1 MTEHEKYEF
10 IEQMEEI
17 GDKWEIEDVERVYGN
32 CSLEEALSDRKRN
45 IGMLFNI
52 FSKTLL

>member
-1 MTEHEKYEF
+1 
-10 IEQMEEI
+10 MEEI
-17 GDKWEIEDVERVYGN
+17 GDKWELEDVERVYGN

-52 FSKTLL
+52 ISKVLL

>member
-1 MTEHEKYEF
+1 MTAYEKHEF

-17 GDKWEIEDVERVYGN
+17 GDKWEPEDVERVYGN

-52 FSKTLL
+52 ISETLL